1 MWFKCEHMSTDD
13 MFLCV
18 HVVSP
23 TDVNDS
29 SDRSQLCKLSSLTV
43 PRSLIKNRRSAA
55 NWASS
60 AAPRPRRPPSR
71 QGLLGLAG
79 PAAARLRVP
88 EPADRRRLN
97 SSPASLE
104 NPTLVYCWLSRPRV
118 GLQLGAA
125 VQSHRTTLNQVKSSS
140 RFSSV
145 IMSHSF
151 TCCR

>member
-60 AAPRPRRPPSR
+60 AAPPPSSPSPPVSS
-71 QGLLGLAG
+71 GSAG
-79 PAAARLRVP
+79 PRWTSCCPSESPRACRQTEAQQQPGVPGEPDTRLLLVVTTSCWTPARCCGP
-88 EPADRRRLN
+88 ITQNHAEP
-97 SSPASLE
+97 S
-104 NPTLVYCWLSRPRV
+104 
-118 GLQLGAA
+118 QIFQQ
-125 VQSHRTTLNQVKSSS
+125 VQFCDHVT
-140 RFSSV
+140 
-145 IMSHSF
+145 
-151 TCCR
+151 